1 MDTTMTPHVKAQW
14 VRLLDV
20 VAIGPLMTYGGLH
33 LRDAGEEK
41 LGNVLAVLGVLTVL
55 YNGRNLLRV
64 ERARR
69 AAAAQLPQPTSTHML
84 SPTGNVDPEQL
95 AAAANA
101 GPVHVGG

>member
-20 VAIGPLMTYGGLH
+20 VAIGPLMTYSGLH

-55 YNGRNLLRV
+55 YNGRNLFRV

-69 AAAAQLPQPTSTHML
+69 AAAAQLQPTSTHML

-101 GPVHVGG
+101 GPVHIGA

>member
-14 VRLLDV
+14 VRVLDV

-33 LRDAGEEK
+33 LRDAGEPG

-64 ERARR
+64 ERARQA
-69 AAAAQLPQPTSTHML
+69 AAAAQHPPTSPHVL

-95 AAAANA
+95 RAAATA
-101 GPVHVGG
+101 GPVRVG